1 MIYESRNRRNDGPAP
16 IVTGKGRVVTM
27 LAKTYLRR
35 EKSVLEIALDK
46 RRKTPRNQATET

>member
-35 EKSVLEIALDK
+35 EKTVLEIALDK

>member
-1 MIYESRNRRNDGPAP
+1 MIYESGDRRNDGPAP

-35 EKSVLEIALDK
+35 EKSVREIALDT
-46 RRKTPRNQATET
+46 RRKIPRNQATET